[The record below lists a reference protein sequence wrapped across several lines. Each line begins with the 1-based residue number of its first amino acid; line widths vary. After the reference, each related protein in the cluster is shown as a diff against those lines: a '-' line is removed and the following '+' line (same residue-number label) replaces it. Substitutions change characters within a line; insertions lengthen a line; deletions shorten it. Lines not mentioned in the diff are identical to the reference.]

1 MATNA
6 NLLVKGLKRLGLTL
20 FLMFSAPI
28 VIFEAFKNQ
37 QHPLYYPVLIVGLLI
52 AIAAIIAGFSG
63 IKLIV
68 DSFFYKQKSHHS

>member
-1 MATNA
+1 MPTNA

-20 FLMFSAPI
+20 LLMFSAPI

-37 QHPLYYPVLIVGLLI
+37 QHPFYYPVLIVGLLL

-68 DSFFYKQKSHHS
+68 DGFFNKQKSHRS